1 MNSDILITGAAG
13 FIGSNLTSTLL
24 KKGFKITGLD
34 NFSKYYSRKIKENNL
49 KPLLKNKN
57 FSFINLDLAKNS
69 LVKNIPPSPIVI
81 HLAAQPGVR
90 ASWGKSFNIYT
101 RDNIIGMQN
110 ILEWSVQ
117 NEVERFIF
125 SSSSSIYGDT
135 DILPMDERKSSLN
148 PISPYGSTKLMGE
161 NLCYIYKKNFG
172 LNTINLRFFSV
183 YGPGQR
189 PDMAFFRIIRA
200 ALTGNEFILF
210 GDGKQTRDF
219 TYVKDIINGIEGAL
233 KVNIKKYYTF
243 NLGGGHRV
251 NMNRVIE
258 LISTIL
264 KKKINIKKINFQ
276 KGDVKNTL
284 SRNTLAKKYLD
295 YKPSFSLKDGLK
307 NQIKWLKNNLN
318 ILS

>member
-13 FIGSNLTSTLL
+13 FIGSNLTHTLL
-24 KKGFKITGLD
+24 KKGFKITGVD

-57 FSFINLDLAKNS
+57 FSFLNLDLSKNG
-69 LVKNIPPSPIVI
+69 LIKNLPPSPIVI

-101 RDNIIGMQN
+101 RDNIIATQN

-117 NEVERFIF
+117 NEVDKFIF

-135 DILPMDERKSSLN
+135 DTLPMDERKSSLN

-161 NLCYIYKKNFG
+161 SLCYIYKTNFG

-189 PDMAFFRIIRA
+189 PDMAFFRIISA
-200 ALTGNEFILF
+200 ALTGSDFTLF

-219 TYVKDIINGIEGAL
+219 TYVKDIIKGIEGAL
-233 KVNIKKYYTF
+233 KVNIKKHYTF

-251 NMNRVIE
+251 NMNQVIE
-258 LISTIL
+258 LISAIS
-264 KKKINIKKINFQ
+264 KKNINIKKITFQ

-284 SRNTLAKKYLD
+284 SRNTLAKKYLE
-295 YKPSFSLKDGLK
+295 YKPSFSLEDGLK
-307 NQIKWLKNNLN
+307 SQVKWMKKNLN